1 MKSQKNLILH
11 LTMISLALNVLS
23 IFLTFVPRL
32 QTQKH
37 DLSLKRMDYSENSM
51 FALHEKALK
60 SQKGLLVY
68 NPECLEN
75 VRV

>member
-11 LTMISLALNVLS
+11 LTMISFALNVLS

-37 DLSLKRMDYSENSM
+37 DLSLKRMDYPENSM
-51 FALHEKALK
+51 FALHEKAVE
-60 SQKGLLVY
+60 SQKRLLVY

>member
-37 DLSLKRMDYSENSM
+37 DLSLKRMDYPENSM
-51 FALHEKALK
+51 FFHHEKAVG

-68 NPECLEN
+68 NPEFLEN

>member
-11 LTMISLALNVLS
+11 LTMISFALNVLS

-37 DLSLKRMDYSENSM
+37 DLSLKRMDYPENST
-51 FALHEKALK
+51 FVLQEKAVE
-60 SQKGLLVY
+60 SQKRLLVY